1 MGTEVLG
8 LGPPLLDEVISEPI
22 WEGGSEGER
31 RRLSGNQL
39 RGSLPP
45 RERGGIVPGH
55 TGEPVQEGEEERRGG
70 GVRTTQ
76 EVAEAAAPEAHVE
89 EGLLEGLALLAGEVA
104 VIPEGAIQDPLGG
117 GASEDAGEGVSGNRR
132 ESGEG
137 GPGLDAQASERIQ
150 SGC

>member
-1 MGTEVLG
+1 M
-8 LGPPLLDEVISEPI
+8 IREPI

-31 RRLSGNQL
+31 RRLSGSQL
-39 RGSLPP
+39 GGSLHP
-45 RERGGIVPGH
+45 RERGGFVSGH
-55 TGEPVQEGEEERRGG
+55 TGEPMQEGEDEQRGG

-89 EGLLEGLALLAGEVA
+89 ERLLEGLALLAGEVA
-104 VIPEGAIQDPLGG
+104 MIPEGAIQDPLGG
-117 GASEDAGEGVSGNRR
+117 RASEDAGEGLGGDGR

-150 SGC
+150 SDC